1 MRTLTKLELNAIL
14 ESHKKWLLGEDEGV
28 KANLRY
34 ADLSGA
40 DLRNADLSGADLRN
54 ARLNWVNWHEARYVK
69 VYVAGLQSSRKNAQ
83 LTYIPSLDSAT
94 TGCWQDNWD
103 NTKKRIYDV
112 YAKGT
117 RERKEYDLAIEYIN
131 KQVELDSYEK

>member
-34 ADLSGA
+34 
-40 DLRNADLSGADLRN
+40 ADLSGADLRN

-117 RERKEYDLAIEYIN
+117 RERKKYDLAIEYIN